1 MFATIEEI
9 ADVIAWRPA
18 LAFEGAKLARDYRN
32 GSGSSK
38 DALASYENPARVADL
53 YEAGIR
59 LAADR
64 LILRGAA

>member
-18 LAFEGAKLARDYRN
+18 LALEGAKLARDYRN
-32 GSGSSK
+32 GSSK
-38 DALASYENPARVADL
+38 DAVASNENPARVADL

>member
-18 LAFEGAKLARDYRN
+18 LAFEGAKLARDYREGN
-32 GSGSSK
+32 SK
-38 DALASYENPARVADL
+38 DALASHENPTRIADL